1 MSKSTS
7 SWAEIALKWDTMT
20 FKDREKLIL
29 QDSIPKEYRA
39 QIWLKMLGTRPEP
52 LDLNTDSSNESF
64 ALIDID
70 TPRFLGN
77 QDLFKAT
84 MYTITNKT
92 DIKYC
97 SNPFFPLLRFLLESC
112 SAEEASAI
120 LISLYG
126 KEPFRLHIQTGGQC
140 LLPILEHILLNYV
153 SHDQKVKNDLLQWSN
168 ILCSS
173 PFSPFMFF
181 EMFSSE
187 VGSSIIDMFLL
198 YGYRALFSLFRQIL
212 VSHLNEILDQFK
224 VPGSTPFN
232 FNSDIE
238 LQKHIIKETKINLIS
253 LKEFQKIIKSAG
265 NLGRFFV

>member
-1 MSKSTS
+1 M
-7 SWAEIALKWDTMT
+7 
-20 FKDREKLIL
+20 IL

-120 LISLYG
+120 LISLYE

-140 LLPILEHILLNYV
+140 LLPILESILLNYV
-153 SHDQKVKNDLLQWSN
+153 SHDQKVKNDLHQWSN

-173 PFSPFMFF
+173 SFSPFMFF
-181 EMFSSE
+181 EMFLQKLAQSLICFYCLVIE
-187 VGSSIIDMFLL
+187 HCF
-198 YGYRALFSLFRQIL
+198 FLFRQIL
-212 VSHLNEILDQFK
+212 VSHLNEILYQFK
-224 VPGSTPFN
+224 MPSSLPFN

-238 LQKHIIKETKINLIS
+238 LQKQIIKETKTNLIS
-253 LKEFQKIIKSAG
+253 LKKFQEDFLYENVLFNNCYKY
-265 NLGRFFV
+265 FCDYHF